1 MEIKDGHCGVFA
13 SCHDTAMKGTTK
25 TKKISD
31 GTPGIGLSHHIDVTR
46 GPLSHQTELERSD
59 LEAL

>member
-1 MEIKDGHCGVFA
+1 MEIKSGRCGVFA
-13 SCHDTAMKGTTK
+13 SCRDTAMKGTTK

-31 GTPGIGLSHHIDVTR
+31 GTPGMGLSHQIDVTW
-46 GPLSHQTELERSD
+46 GPLSHQAVLERSD